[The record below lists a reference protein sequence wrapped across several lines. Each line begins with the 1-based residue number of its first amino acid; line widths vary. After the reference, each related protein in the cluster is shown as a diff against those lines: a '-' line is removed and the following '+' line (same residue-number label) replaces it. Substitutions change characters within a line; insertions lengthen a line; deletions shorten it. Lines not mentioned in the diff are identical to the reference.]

1 MDDVIPYTV
10 NLRKNPPVYLPF
22 YGLRHGGRTS
32 FESCRSTGNGIPG
45 HRAVSPCFPCLL
57 RLEELISFPIP
68 STGLPL
74 YGLSYC
80 GQTRCELCPWTENGI
95 SRLAGTLWRADFV
108 CYTSRLCAV
117 NWQKIRRIDGFFRYL
132 YVLRTRLDLSWQK
145 TAVNCAIIHN
155 PVVYTRTLRSSISW
169 PRRKLCRDAARV
181 SGRNVITHV
190 SRLLVEPQ
198 ACCWRE
204 TCRGSCGICY
214 KVPGSR

>member
-1 MDDVIPYTV
+1 MCRAGSACCCLLCVALDCCRCCPVLAATIFAVNLTCLVLLMDDVIPYTV

-95 SRLAGTLWRADFV
+95 SRLAGTL
-108 CYTSRLCAV
+108 
-117 NWQKIRRIDGFFRYL
+117 
-132 YVLRTRLDLSWQK
+132 
-145 TAVNCAIIHN
+145 
-155 PVVYTRTLRSSISW
+155 
-169 PRRKLCRDAARV
+169 
-181 SGRNVITHV
+181 
-190 SRLLVEPQ
+190 
-198 ACCWRE
+198 
-204 TCRGSCGICY
+204 
-214 KVPGSR
+214 